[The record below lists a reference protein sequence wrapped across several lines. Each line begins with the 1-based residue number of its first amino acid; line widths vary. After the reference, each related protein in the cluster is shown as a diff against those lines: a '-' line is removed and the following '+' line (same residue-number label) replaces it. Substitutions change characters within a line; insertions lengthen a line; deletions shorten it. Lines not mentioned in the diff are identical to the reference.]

1 MTNPIITLVG
11 GPFDGDT
18 VKFRPTQTDLILPEY
33 ADGPMHRYAM
43 AADGRAHYS
52 GEVVDLSRP
61 VRTDDAATSDAP
73 SVADPVLC
81 AACGGSGDR
90 NGNRRA
96 ADPFGTCPGCDGTG
110 KASRRIVVYDA
121 RAGRA
126 GLTVPVGCTVGE
138 AAWLA
143 VAAMRVRVS
152 PNDRPTLALRGAGL
166 HASDP
171 LPDDLD
177 YELFVIGG
185 TV

>member
-81 AACGGSGDR
+81 ATCGGSGDR

-96 ADPFGTCPGCDGTG
+96 ADPFGTCPGCGGTG
-110 KASRRIVVYDA
+110 K
-121 RAGRA
+121 
-126 GLTVPVGCTVGE
+126 
-138 AAWLA
+138 
-143 VAAMRVRVS
+143 VAAA
-152 PNDRPTLALRGAGL
+152 DREA
-166 HASDP
+166 
-171 LPDDLD
+171 PD
-177 YELFVIGG
+177 EE
-185 TV
+185 TKR